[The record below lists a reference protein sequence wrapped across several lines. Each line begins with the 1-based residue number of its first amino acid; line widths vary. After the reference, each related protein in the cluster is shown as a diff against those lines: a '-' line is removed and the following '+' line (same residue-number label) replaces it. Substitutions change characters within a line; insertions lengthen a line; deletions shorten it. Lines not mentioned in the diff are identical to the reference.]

1 MRIKHIQVKNFRSFK
16 EIDIDLKNFN
26 VLIGAN
32 ASGKSNFVNLF
43 EFFNNFANYGIDDA
57 ISLLGGI
64 RYLGNLYSP
73 SERSS
78 IRIEI
83 DVDEEFDPFYRI
95 YEINLKKI
103 SINVEKFEYELEII
117 QKKKVTYDINE
128 ERLTFYVEFIEAI
141 VEENKLI
148 IQKKNLIGN
157 GRVIISRR
165 GSELIDIEVI
175 ANKDINFAKE
185 LENEIKD
192 LLDKIPN
199 RIKRKKSLI
208 KSGYILDIDLHQV
221 EDIFKQIRIYN
232 INSNNL
238 KKLSEISGKSELE
251 SDGKNMAI
259 VLRKILDNA
268 NQRQKLF
275 GLVEDILPFIKKIGV
290 RRTAHKFLSTII
302 REKYSNNITIPGTL
316 MSDGTIN
323 ILALIIILYFEKN
336 SFSIIEE
343 PERNIH
349 PYLISK
355 IIDYMKD
362 VAFRFDKQIIITTHN
377 PEIVKYAGLDNLFL
391 IKRDNL
397 GNSIILKPSLSE
409 DVREFLKNEMGLDEL
424 FVSNFLK

>member
-1 MRIKHIQVKNFRSFK
+1 MRIKRIQAKNFRSFK
-16 EIDIDLKNFN
+16 EIDVDLKNFN

-32 ASGKSNFVNLF
+32 ASGKSNFVSLF

-83 DVDEEFDPFYRI
+83 DLDEELDFFPRI
-95 YEINLKKI
+95 YEINQKNI
-103 SINVEKFEYELEII
+103 SINAEKLEYELEII
-117 QKKKVTYDINE
+117 QKKNVIYDITE
-128 ERLTFYVEFIEAI
+128 EKLSFYVKFIEI
-141 VEENKLI
+141 IEEEGGLLLQEGDFVDK
-148 IQKKNLIGN
+148 
-157 GRVIISRR
+157 GRIIISRR
-165 GSELIDIEVI
+165 GSEFFDIEVL
-175 ANKDINFAKE
+175 ANKDTNLAKE
-185 LENEIKD
+185 LEKDIKD
-192 LLDKIPN
+192 FMDKTSN

-208 KSGYILDIDLHQV
+208 KSGYTFDIDLYQV
-221 EDIFKQIRIYN
+221 EEIFKQIRIYN

-251 SDGKNMAI
+251 SDGKNLAI
-259 VLRKILDNA
+259 ILRKILDNE
-268 NQRQKLF
+268 NQSQELF
-275 GLVEDILPFIKKIGV
+275 GLVKDILPFIEKINV
-290 RRTAHKFLSTII
+290 RRTAYKFLSANI
-302 REKYSNNITIPGTL
+302 REKYSKRVSIPGAL

-323 ILALIIILYFEKN
+323 ILALIIILYFEKK
-336 SFSIIEE
+336 SFCIIEE
-343 PERNIH
+343 PENNIH

-377 PEIVKYAGLDNLFL
+377 PEIVKYAGLDNLIL
-391 IKRDNL
+391 IQRDNL
-397 GNSIILKPSLSE
+397 GNSIISKPTLSE